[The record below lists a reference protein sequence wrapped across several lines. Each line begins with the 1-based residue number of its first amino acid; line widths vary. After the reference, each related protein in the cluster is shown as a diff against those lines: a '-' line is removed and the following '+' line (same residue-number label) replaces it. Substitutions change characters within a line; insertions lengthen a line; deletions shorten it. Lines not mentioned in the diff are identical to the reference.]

1 MSVIVCYRDSEF
13 SMLLTISAFVFLLS
27 VYLMQKSIAVFNIS
41 RLTIPAFWYLTY
53 LVMIYFPSFFVFYG
67 LTDSSRY
74 AYLFGVESVLIT
86 VPLGVIATNHCNR
99 FKKSWINEY
108 FTKPIEKG
116 MAGSHTT
123 FVYAVFM

>member
-53 LVMIYFPSFFVFYG
+53 LV
-67 LTDSSRY
+67 
-74 AYLFGVESVLIT
+74 
-86 VPLGVIATNHCNR
+86 
-99 FKKSWINEY
+99 KKSWINEY

-116 MAGSHTT
+116 MTGSHTT
-123 FVYAVFM
+123 FVYAVFLILSVSLALLYLTSIETIPLFFMLQHPNQPEQLAILREE